1 MNDPRIL
8 SDGTVYSKRKNL
20 RPFSAY
26 PLETYLDYLDAFI
39 FDMDGVIT
47 DTARI
52 HADAWKQ
59 LFDEYLEKRAVKLG
73 EHFRA
78 FDADVNYHRY
88 VDGKPRYDGVRSFL
102 ESRGISLPPGS
113 SDDTPERETVCG
125 LGNRKNEYF
134 LDRLKRGDVKA
145 YSSSIEMIEKLK
157 ERGIRTA
164 VISSSRNS
172 NAVLESAGIRQ
183 LFDVKV
189 DGMDMAKMGLEG
201 KPDPAIFLEAAHR
214 LRVVPERTA
223 VVEDALAGV
232 EAASRGG
239 FRLVIG
245 VDRGAG
251 GENLRKQGANVVV
264 RDLGEIEISARRGG
278 TGSHI
283 PMRVMQSL
291 PSALQQREAIFSK
304 LLSGKRI
311 VVFLDYDG
319 TLTPIVNNPSDAI
332 LPIMT
337 KDVLNWL
344 AKRST
349 VAIISGRD
357 LKDVRN
363 MVGINDIVYAG
374 SHGFDIMAP
383 DGSSRSQDWLQR
395 YMPVLDQAET
405 ALRAAV
411 SDIAGALVERK
422 RFAIAVHYRNVDN
435 AHLETLKERFYRV
448 LSQHTNLRH
457 SSGKKVLEL
466 RPDVDWDK
474 GKALISILETLNFD
488 MDGVV
493 PLFIGDDITDEDGF
507 RAISD
512 RGIGIVVGSEA
523 RDTAAHYTLQDP
535 TEVRLFLESLI
546 DYITPKSPS
555 NDWALVYEGF
565 DTEQEPLREALCTLG
580 NGYFATRG
588 ATPESQA
595 DDVHYPGT
603 YITGCYNRLKTEIS
617 GYTIENEDLVNVPNW
632 LPLYFRIEGSDWF
645 NLTKVDLLDYRQEL
659 DMRQG
664 VLSRFLRFSDPNG
677 RRTQIK
683 ERRFVHMADTHL
695 AGLEVSITAE
705 NWSGYIDIRSGIDG
719 NVKNIGV
726 ARYRQ
731 LNNAHLLLIESQSM
745 NDVVCLQVETNQS
758 HVKVAEAARTQVY
771 LKNETLNVLR
781 KVIQDR
787 SYIAHEFTINI
798 QQGEMI
804 NIEKVVALFTSKDY
818 AISDCGTEALQKVH
832 RSANFARLL
841 ESHASA
847 WENLWRR
854 CGIAIRDNEQHALA
868 LRLHIFH
875 ILQTVSLNT
884 VDLDAGIPARGLHG
898 EAYRGHIFWDE
909 LFIFP
914 FLNLRLPGITRELL
928 LYRYRR
934 LSEARW
940 AAKQA
945 GYKGAMY
952 PWQSGSDGREESQTI
967 HLNPRSGHWV
977 SDSLHLQRHINA
989 AIAYNVWNYYQVSGD
1004 IDFLS
1009 SYGAE
1014 MIVETTRFWA
1024 SIAKYNPS
1032 LDRYEIHKVMGPDEY
1047 HDSYPDA
1054 EEHGLNNNAY
1064 TNLMAVWVLCR
1075 ALDVLEILPP
1085 DSRDVLWDKLGLQ
1098 QQELEKWDDISRKM
1112 RIVFHENGII
1122 SQFEGYDQ
1130 LEEFDWEGY
1139 RRKYGNIHRLDRILE
1154 AEGDTPNRYKVSKQA
1169 DVLMLF
1175 YLLSAD
1181 ELRELFERLGYTF
1194 EYETIPSN
1202 IDYYL
1207 KRTSHGST
1215 LSRVVHSWVLARS
1228 QRELSWHLF
1237 TEALKTDISDIQ
1249 GGTTSEG
1256 IHLGAMAG
1264 TVDLIQRCYT
1274 GLATREDTL
1283 WFDPCLPYD
1292 LKEVQFD
1299 IHYRGHWIN
1308 LKITSDRL
1316 RFHTRPYDLAPLKVG
1331 FQNTIYELKPGD
1343 TAEIPIVY
1351 TTS

>member
-8 SDGTVYSKRKNL
+8 SDGTVYSKRKSL

-26 PLETYLDYLDAFI
+26 PLETYLDYIDAFI

-59 LFDEYLEKRAVKLG
+59 LFDEYLEKRAEKLG

-78 FDADVNYHRY
+78 FDADMDYHRY
-88 VDGKPRYDGVRSFL
+88 VDGKPRYNGVRSFL
-102 ESRGISLPPGS
+102 ESRGIFLPLGS
-113 SDDTPERETVCG
+113 SDDDSEQETVCG
-125 LGNRKNEYF
+125 LGNRKNIYY
-134 LDRLKRGDVKA
+134 LDRLKRGSVKA
-145 YSSSIEMIEKLK
+145 YSSSIKMIEKLK
-157 ERGIRTA
+157 ERDIRTA

-172 NAVLESAGIRQ
+172 DAVLESVGIRH

-189 DGMDMAKMGLEG
+189 NGIDMAKMGLAG

-214 LRVVPERTA
+214 LRVVPERAA

-245 VDRGAG
+245 VDRGASG
-251 GENLRKQGANVVV
+251 KSLRKQGANVVV
-264 RDLGEIEISARRGG
+264 RDLGEIEISAGSG
-278 TGSHI
+278 ATGSHI

-291 PSALQQREAIFSK
+291 PSALQQKEAIFSK
-304 LLSGKRI
+304 LLSGKRV

-337 KDVLNWL
+337 KDVVERLT
-344 AKRST
+344 KHSI
-349 VAIISGRD
+349 VVIISGRD
-357 LKDVRN
+357 LKDVEN
-363 MVGINDIVYAG
+363 MVGINDIVYVG

-383 DGSSRSQDWLQR
+383 DGSSHSQDWLQR
-395 YMPVLDQAET
+395 YIPALNQAET
-405 ALRAAV
+405 ALREAV

-435 AHLETLKERFYRV
+435 AHLDTLKERFHQV
-448 LSQHTNLRH
+448 LSQHADLRK

-474 GKALISILETLNFD
+474 GKAIISMIETLHLD
-488 MDGVV
+488 IDEVV

-507 RAISD
+507 RAVSD
-512 RGIGIVVGSEA
+512 RGIGIVVGGEA
-523 RDTAAHYTLQDP
+523 RDTAAHYALQDP
-535 TEVRLFLESLI
+535 TEVRLLLESLI
-546 DYITPKSPS
+546 NYITKKDANS
-555 NDWALVYEGF
+555 DWALVYERF
-565 DTEQEPLREALCTLG
+565 DAEQEPLREALCTLG

-603 YITGCYNRLKTEIS
+603 YIIGCYNRLKTEIS
-617 GYTIENEDLVNVPNW
+617 GHTVENEDLVNVPNW
-632 LPLYFRIEGSDWF
+632 LPLHFRIEGGDWF
-645 NLTKVDLLDYRQEL
+645 DLDKVDLLDYRQEL
-659 DMRQG
+659 DLLQG
-664 VLSRFLRFSDPNG
+664 VLNRCIRFSDSNG

-683 ERRFVHMADTHL
+683 ECRFVHMADPNL
-695 AGLEVSITAE
+695 AGLEMTITAE

-719 NVKNIGV
+719 NVKNTGV
-726 ARYRQ
+726 VRYRQ
-731 LNNAHLLLIESQSM
+731 LNNAHLVLIESQSM
-745 NDVVCLQVETNQS
+745 DDIVCLQVETNQS
-758 HVKVAEAARTQVY
+758 HIKVAEAARTQVY
-771 LKNETLNVLR
+771 LKDETPNVPR

-818 AISDCGTEALQKVH
+818 AISDCGGEALKKV
-832 RSANFARLL
+832 RRAANFARLL
-841 ESHASA
+841 ESHALG
-847 WENLWRR
+847 WDNLWRR
-854 CGIAIRDNEQHALA
+854 CDIAIQNSKQNALV
-868 LRLHIFH
+868 LHLHIFH
-875 ILQTVSLNT
+875 MLQTVSLNT
-884 VDLDAGIPARGLHG
+884 VDLDAGVPARGLHG

-914 FLNLRLPGITRELL
+914 FFNLSLPGITRELL

-945 GYKGAMY
+945 GYEGAMY

-977 SDSLHLQRHINA
+977 SDSSHLQRHINA

-1014 MIVETTRFWA
+1014 MIVEVARFWA

-1032 LDRYEIHKVMGPDEY
+1032 LDRYEIYKVVGPDEY

-1054 EEHGLNNNAY
+1054 EEPGLSNNAY
-1064 TNLMAVWVLCR
+1064 TNIMAVWVLCR
-1075 ALDVLEILPP
+1075 ALDVLETLPP
-1085 DSRDVLWDKLGLQ
+1085 DSRNVLWGKLGLQ
-1098 QQELEKWDDISRKM
+1098 RQEPEKWDDISRKM
-1112 RIVFHENGII
+1112 RIDFHENGII

-1139 RRKYGNIHRLDRILE
+1139 RRKYGNIQRLDRILE
-1154 AEGDTPNRYKVSKQA
+1154 SEGDTPNRYKVSKQA

-1181 ELRELFERLGYTF
+1181 ELGELFKRLGYNF
-1194 EYETIPSN
+1194 KYETIPSN

-1264 TVDLIQRCYT
+1264 TIDLIQRCYT
-1274 GLATREDTL
+1274 GLETREDTL
-1283 WFDPCLPYD
+1283 WFNPCLPNE

-1316 RFHTRPYDLAPLKVG
+1316 RFHTRPYDNAPVKVG
-1331 FQNTIYELKPGD
+1331 FQDTVYELKPGD
-1343 TAEIPIVY
+1343 TAEIPVVC
-1351 TTS
+1351 TTG